1 MKKSSTPADQRRDR
15 YHHGDLPAALKAAAL
30 DLITSRGVEGF
41 SLREA
46 ALAVKVSPSA
56 AYRHFASKDDLLGAL
71 AEDAFAELAESFRG
85 AVDAVVGKSGTK
97 KFAIERFKAMGRAYV
112 RFALDHPR
120 RFQAMYGLSDA
131 CTARR
136 KVHREATAAG
146 DAKQHSDSA
155 AYVILAALLD
165 DLLTA
170 GVIGKAARVDA
181 GVTAWSAIHGL
192 AHLLVSGMLPVSSKE
207 AIVVMSDLVV
217 VRVIHG
223 LKE

>member
-1 MKKSSTPADQRRDR
+1 MKKSSTPADQPRDH

-71 AEDAFAELAESFRG
+71 AEDAFADLAESFRV
-85 AVDAVVGKSGTK
+85 AVDAVVGKRGSK
-97 KFAIERFKAMGRAYV
+97 KLAIERFRAMSRAYV
-112 RFALDHPR
+112 RFALDQPR

-131 CTARR
+131 CAARR
-136 KVHREATAAG
+136 KAQNEAPAAG
-146 DAKQHSDSA
+146 NAQQHSDSA

-170 GVIGKAARVDA
+170 GAIGKAARA
-181 GVTAWSAIHGL
+181 NAEVTAWSAIHGL

-207 AIVVMSDLVV
+207 GIDAMTDLVV
-217 VRVIHG
+217 ARVIQG